1 MLACFF
7 KYVSPHTI
15 YKYYQLYGIF
25 INVFITKGLF
35 QNGFQQK
42 NYINILFVEK
52 NLCKKGAAGEKFF
65 KIDRQ
70 NFKI

>member
-1 MLACFF
+1 MSKTENKPRA
-7 KYVSPHTI
+7 
-15 YKYYQLYGIF
+15 YYREFTVYGTF